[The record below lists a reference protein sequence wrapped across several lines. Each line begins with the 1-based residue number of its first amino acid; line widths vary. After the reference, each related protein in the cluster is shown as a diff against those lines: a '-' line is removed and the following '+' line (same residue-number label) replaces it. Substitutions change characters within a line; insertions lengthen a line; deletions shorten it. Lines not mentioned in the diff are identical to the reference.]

1 MWDDARQL
9 NAIAV
14 TLTVIAVAFLA
25 WATVGWLTRLPAFG
39 FREVVVTTPLARAS
53 GAHLTS
59 VIRGELTGT
68 FFTMNLDDARASLG
82 RVPWVRAVALRRQWP
97 RRLEVEVDEHVPF
110 ARWND
115 NALVDTH
122 GDVFVANYAGEL
134 PQFKGPDA
142 QAALMSAR
150 YREWSAL
157 LAPLALRLTGVA
169 LSARGGWQLRAQDD
183 GGPLTLDVGRDDVAG
198 RLERFLA
205 VYRRTVGVLAH
216 AGTHVDHV
224 DLRYRNGFAARMP
237 GFHEKPAHKVS

>member
-25 WATVGWLTRLPAFG
+25 WAMVGWLTRLPAFD
-39 FREVVVTTPLARAS
+39 FREVVVTTPLVRAS

-68 FFTMNLDDARASLG
+68 FFTMNLDD
-82 RVPWVRAVALRRQWP
+82 V
-97 RRLEVEVDEHVPF
+97 F
-110 ARWND
+110 AAD
-115 NALVDTH
+115 
-122 GDVFVANYAGEL
+122 YAGEL
-134 PQFKGPDA
+134 PQFNGPDA

-157 LAPLALRLTGVA
+157 LAPLALHLTGVA
-169 LSARGGWQLRAQDD
+169 LSARGGWQLHAQDD
-183 GGPLTLDVGRDDVAG
+183 GGPLTLDIGRDDVAG

-205 VYRRTVGVLAH
+205 VYRRT
-216 AGTHVDHV
+216 
-224 DLRYRNGFAARMP
+224 
-237 GFHEKPAHKVS
+237 